1 MGSFSFFD
9 PANVHSRNISFNLKK
24 GSDLKL
30 QEQEA
35 TKAIESLWDS
45 GVLRLIGAAVVVFFF
60 MFKTEIKNAI
70 FSRAK
75 GKNGVGNTALS
86 SSARMAFQV
95 GEMHKKIEEIAPKIT
110 NLEEWHDVDHPGQPG
125 VKIWWHSKEL
135 SEDIKRLTK
144 AIERLNDS

>member
-1 MGSFSFFD
+1 M
-9 PANVHSRNISFNLKK
+9 
-24 GSDLKL
+24 

-35 TKAIESLWDS
+35 IKNLWDS

-70 FSRAK
+70 FRK
-75 GKNGVGNTALS
+75 GKNGGTALS

-95 GEMHKKIEEIAPKIT
+95 GEIHKKIEEISPKIT
-110 NLEEWHDVDHPGQPG
+110 NLEEWHDVDVPGQPG
-125 VKIWWHSKEL
+125 VKIWWSNNEL
-135 SEDIKRLTK
+135 NENIKRLTK